1 MHCLHVPSHV
11 CNSIAGVMPHHDV
24 LDLLQTSYKCCIDL
38 PRSIAKQSC
47 IKIAINIR
55 IQITISITLMLLVHI
70 TIQSEIP
77 IVYTMHF
84 ALGMLYT
91 P

>member
-1 MHCLHVPSHV
+1 
-11 CNSIAGVMPHHDV
+11 MPHMMS

-55 IQITISITLMLLVHI
+55 IQITIIY
-70 TIQSEIP
+70 
-77 IVYTMHF
+77 YTNVVG
-84 ALGMLYT
+84 AYNNT
-91 P
+91 E